1 LLSEGDNT
9 YTENVLI
16 RGKVFPN
23 FWETL
28 SLGSALPK
36 NEVDSIS
43 VEKQKNQKGISSNLV
58 LSFVKLVLN

>member
-43 VEKQKNQKGISSNLV
+43 VENKKTRKEFLPIW
-58 LSFVKLVLN
+58 F